1 MSSVNLTPLPFRTWG
16 DSLRGLQGQ
25 LSRIWTLQAQS
36 CSFGLIYQPN
46 RSAAGASLQT
56 PLGELTALPRPPNC
70 VEPTFNGRK
79 GGEEDRE
86 ELRNG
91 KGKGGERERGGE
103 GRGWTGAYRDDAPKP
118 KS

>member
-1 MSSVNLTPLPFRTWG
+1 
-16 DSLRGLQGQ
+16 
-25 LSRIWTLQAQS
+25 
-36 CSFGLIYQPN
+36 
-46 RSAAGASLQT
+46 
-56 PLGELTALPRPPNC
+56 